1 MRVID
6 IINLKGGVAKTIS
19 AINIAHVLAAIHRK
33 RILMIDNDKQG
44 NTTKFWGLHS
54 YDRPGIAELLTQPGM
69 DVRQVIQP
77 TGIAGIGLIP
87 ANMSLLSANSSL
99 LINMSRGRDYRLR
112 RALDPV
118 RDAYDFCVIDNAPD
132 INVGVINALM
142 AADDVLVPV
151 KIDQFA
157 FDGLAELIE
166 QVDEIRE
173 SNSSLRFAGCFFTMY
188 QRNKAN
194 QRGDV
199 WLHDAGD
206 YPIFKT
212 RIRSTVKVTET
223 TYEGK
228 PLLVHA
234 PRSTA
239 AQDYVALVAEY
250 LEQRKEGAD
259 GEI

>member
-1 MRVID
+1 MLFR
-6 IINLKGGVAKTIS
+6 S
-19 AINIAHVLAAIHRK
+19 
-33 RILMIDNDKQG
+33 
-44 NTTKFWGLHS
+44 
-54 YDRPGIAELLTQPGM
+54 
-69 DVRQVIQP
+69 
-77 TGIAGIGLIP
+77 
-87 ANMSLLSANSSL
+87 NSSL

-173 SNSSLRFAGCFFTMY
+173 SNTGLRFAGCFFTMY

-194 QRGDV
+194 QRGHD
-199 WLHDAGD
+199 WLHDAGR
-206 YPIFKT
+206 YPIFKA

-239 AQDYVALVAEY
+239 TQDYVALVAEY
-250 LEQRKEGAD
+250 LEQAEEGNSTQ
-259 GEI
+259 